1 MHCLDIEMNF
11 LYESRKFAVC
21 SGAPQETAQEAVE
34 AFTVE
39 TLNS

>member
-11 LYESRKFAVC
+11 LYESRKFAGC
-21 SGAPQETAQEAVE
+21 SGAMQETVQEAGE
-34 AFTVE
+34 AFNVK